1 MIMKKMIRIRHLFPM
16 FISLLCLT
24 AGFASCTDEDDGY
37 TYPPLLSEFADV
49 CTDEAGLF
57 TYLLA
62 DNGERFCIVNSTE
75 LKADSV
81 TPDTIYRTISRYERV
96 EGGIKL
102 YSMQAIS
109 ASPAV
114 KSEAF
119 ADGVKADPVEMQSIW
134 RGGSYLNMILLV
146 KSQNKRHA
154 FHFVEDTLTTSPTGT
169 RILRLRL
176 SHDAGDD
183 LQAYTQKAY
192 LSLPLSPYSS
202 LLVPGDSILLSIPT
216 TRGWEQWARRY

>member
-1 MIMKKMIRIRHLFPM
+1 MKRMIRIGHLFPLL
-16 FISLLCLT
+16 ISLLCLT
-24 AGFASCTDEDDGY
+24 AGFASCTSEDEGY

-57 TYLLA
+57 THLLT
-62 DNGERFCIVNSTE
+62 DGGERLSIVNSAE
-75 LKADSV
+75 IKADSV

-96 EGGIKL
+96 EDGIKL
-102 YSMQAIS
+102 YSMQAIP

-114 KSEAF
+114 KAEAF
-119 ADGVKADPVEMQSIW
+119 ADGVKADPVEMQSLW

-146 KSQNKRHA
+146 KSQNKRHS
-154 FHFVEDTLTTSPTGT
+154 FRFVQDSLTTSPTGT

-192 LSLPLSPYSS
+192 LSLPLFPYSS
-202 LLVPGDSILLSIPT
+202 LLLPGDSILLSIPT